1 MSHMTFEPV
10 ACDCCL
16 MPLSY
21 GYHYRRSETRRG
33 PASFPY
39 TLCLS
44 CACDEVNDTRLQIDA
59 FVLRRAGRNSA
70 TCQTAVRTLL
80 ETCR

>member
-1 MSHMTFEPV
+1 MSYQPPEPI

-21 GYHYRRSETRRG
+21 GRHYHRSETRRG
-33 PASFPY
+33 PATLPY

-44 CACDEVNDTRLQIDA
+44 CASDEANDARAHVDA
-59 FVLRRAGRNSA
+59 FVVRRAGRHSPQW
-70 TCQTAVRTLL
+70 QTAVRALL
-80 ETCR
+80 EVRP